1 MKMKYKWFIS
11 SWLLISFLTV
21 SAQPQWEYLFNG
33 ENLDNWTR
41 LNVVAPYTLEGDSVI
56 VVTSVRNTPNTFLI
70 SQKSYGDFI
79 LEVAVKVDNELN
91 SGIQIRSL
99 SDKNFQNG
107 RVHGYQ
113 VEIDPSARAFSG
125 GLYDEARRGWMYP
138 LSLNEKG
145 SSAFVPGGWNHYH
158 IEAIGNEIKVW
169 VNQVMTTKLVDE
181 LTTFGFIA
189 LQVHSV
195 YADEQV
201 NKQVRWKNIRIA
213 TDNLEALKWTPDP
226 DVKEVSFLINQLTQ
240 NELRK
245 GWRLLWDGHSSEGW
259 RGAKLDH
266 FPDYGWQIDQGTL
279 TINGSE
285 GGEAEGAGD
294 IITID
299 KYQDFELELEFK
311 ITKGANSGIKYFV
324 QPEINKG
331 SGSAIGCEFQIL
343 DDAAHP
349 DAKLGVGGN
358 RTLGSLYDLIPA
370 ENLSVP
376 GREKQFKGIDQWNQI
391 RIISKKGQ
399 VSHWLNGEKVVEYDR
414 YSPLFKALVAHSKY
428 RIWPNFGMWEEGHIL
443 LQDHGNTVS
452 YLSVKI
458 REF

>member
-41 LNVVAPYTLEGDSVI
+41 LNGVAPYTLEGDSVI
-56 VVTSVRNTPNTFLI
+56 VGTSVRNTPNTFLI

-452 YLSVKI
+452 YRSVKI